1 MSLKQRL
8 SLVTLGPAKT
18 DQCCQASDIKIGQW
32 ILCFYHEE
40 SFSWLLFS
48 QQLFQCSVLGSATNL
63 TFHKYLDHQY
73 WDQMEQ
79 CDLYA
84 TELHFEGLRVWPGEK
99 NVSVFPLMGLLREC
113 FRQSVTKWKAYDL
126 FIPHAAESWGD

>member
-48 QQLFQCSVLGSATNL
+48 QQLFQCSALGSATNL

-84 TELHFEGLRVWPGEK
+84 TELHFAGL
-99 NVSVFPLMGLLREC
+99 
-113 FRQSVTKWKAYDL
+113 
-126 FIPHAAESWGD
+126 ESDRAKRMCLSFLSWACSESASGNL